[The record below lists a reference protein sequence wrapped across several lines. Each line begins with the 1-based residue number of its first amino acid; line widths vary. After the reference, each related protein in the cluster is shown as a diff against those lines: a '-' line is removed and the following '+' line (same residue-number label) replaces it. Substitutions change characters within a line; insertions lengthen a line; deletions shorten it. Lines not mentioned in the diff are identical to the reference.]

1 MKQTIGTLSKAL
13 EIIDELARSHEPVG
27 ISELSRRLDLTK
39 NQVFRVLKTL
49 EEYGY
54 VHQSGERY
62 QLGLKFIEVGRQIL
76 GQNDLLQL
84 AIVHLNEVRDACGES
99 SVIFVLDGLEAV
111 CIAQRE
117 GHGLMDLTA
126 RVGHRYLLH
135 AGAATKAIL
144 AFQNDELVD
153 AAVAK
158 HGLPAYTKH
167 TITDADAL
175 KHHLAEIRLRG
186 FAFSNEDVQAYASAV
201 AVPIYNRDDRVT
213 ASMCVSGPN
222 DRFTPEKRAHAVT
235 ILAGVCDRISAAQGA
250 RTLPGARI
258 AQSGTLASGL
268 LTDLGS

>member
-1 MKQTIGTLSKAL
+1 MIGTLGKAL
-13 EIIDELARSHEPVG
+13 DVIDEMARSQEPVG
-27 ISELSRRLDLTK
+27 ISELSRRLELTK

-54 VHQSGERY
+54 VHQIGERY
-62 QLGLKFIEVGRQIL
+62 QLGLKFIEVGRKIL

-84 AIVHLNEVRDACGES
+84 AIVHLNEVRDACGEN

-117 GHGLMDLTA
+117 GFGLMDLSV

-144 AFQNDELVD
+144 AFQTDGFVD

-167 TITDADAL
+167 TITDIAIL
-175 KHHLAEIRLRG
+175 KRHLAEIRERG
-186 FAFSNEDVQAYASAV
+186 FAFSNEDVQAFASAV
-201 AVPIYNRDDRVT
+201 SVPIYNRDDRVT

-222 DRFTPEKRAHAVT
+222 DRFTPERRAHAVRV
-235 ILAGVCDRISAAQGA
+235 LASVCDRISAALGA
-250 RTLPGARI
+250 QTLPGAKVEEGG
-258 AQSGTLASGL
+258 ALAPEMLG
-268 LTDLGS
+268 DLV